1 MHIAQLQNAAN
12 LLFPD
17 SDLKAAYFHN
27 PSREMLKKAFR
38 ALAMAEHPDRNGGR
52 SHERFVTINRAYA
65 ALFEVP
71 PAELK
76 RLFLQKQLTASFGR
90 AANTASTPYTTNA
103 FVAEASGQR
112 KNKVQHQRS
121 TPHPNSD
128 GIIKVPRYTPLS
140 EESYYEGEL
149 PKKTLPLGMYLY
161 YSGHISF
168 QMLAHALAWQ
178 RDLRPSMG
186 ELAKAWKWLDEGDVD
201 WILKSTTIPGR
212 FAERAWRM
220 GYLTAKQRNFLVIHQ
235 RSMQPQVG
243 QYFLANEVLTS
254 PQLNMVL
261 RDLERHN
268 QQVIRCTTQEDA
280 VKSPGGDEV

>member
-52 SHERFVTINRAYA
+52 SHERFVNVNRAYA
-65 ALFEVP
+65 ILFEIP

-76 RLFLQKQLTASFGR
+76 RLFLQKQLTAGFGR
-90 AANTASTPYTTNA
+90 SATTASTPYATNA

-112 KNKVQHQRS
+112 KNKVQYQRS
-121 TPHPNSD
+121 APHPNSD

-140 EESYYEGEL
+140 EESYYEGEV
-149 PKKTLPLGMYLY
+149 PKKTLQLGMYLY
-161 YSGHISF
+161 YSGYISF

-178 RDLRPSMG
+178 RGLRPSMG
-186 ELAKAWKWLDEGDVD
+186 ELAKAWKWLDDGDVD
-201 WILKSTTIPGR
+201 WILRSTTIPGR

-220 GYLTAKQRNFLVIHQ
+220 GYLTAKQRSFLVIHQ

-243 QYFLANEVLTS
+243 RYFLANEVLTS
-254 PQLNMVL
+254 LQLNKVL

-280 VKSPGGDEV
+280 VKSSGGDDV